1 MFEIYHLLWLALTL
15 ILVALFS
22 IYFYWKGHKEG
33 YKKGYK
39 KGIYDASLHSEEL
52 IIEANL
58 RKARDF
64 GEQHFPIGKQPE
76 PSN

>member
-22 IYFYWKGHKEG
+22 IYFYWKGHKE
-33 YKKGYK
+33 GYK